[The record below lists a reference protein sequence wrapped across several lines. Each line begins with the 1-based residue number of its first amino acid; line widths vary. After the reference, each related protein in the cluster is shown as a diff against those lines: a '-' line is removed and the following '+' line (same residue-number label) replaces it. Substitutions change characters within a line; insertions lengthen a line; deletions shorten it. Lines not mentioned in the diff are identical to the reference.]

1 MSDIPADW
9 RGQLNIREQIAR
21 IDKLLVENQKL
32 QAETKKY
39 NREPWILGF
48 AALLGVVAAIAAR
61 APEIIQALR

>member
-39 NREPWILGF
+39 NRDPWILAF
-48 AALLGVVAAIAAR
+48 AALLGVVAAVAAR